1 MTGINWVALIVL
13 ILLFALVTVM
23 GFMAARWRR
32 PTGPRLAGRVGP
44 GRQELRHR

>member
-1 MTGINWVALIVL
+1 VTGINWVALIVL

-32 PTGPRLAGRVGP
+32 PRDLDS
-44 GRQELRHR
+44 